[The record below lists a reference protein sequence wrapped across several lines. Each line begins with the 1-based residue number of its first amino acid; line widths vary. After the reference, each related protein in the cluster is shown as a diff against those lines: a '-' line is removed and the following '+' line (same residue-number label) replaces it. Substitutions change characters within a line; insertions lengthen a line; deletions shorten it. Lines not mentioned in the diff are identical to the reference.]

1 VRARLEEVAGPSAVS
16 RFLAHCHNILIYVLL
31 GSAAITAMLDHLID
45 TGVILVVV
53 LANESPLVC

>member
-1 VRARLEEVAGPSAVS
+1 MEEVAGPSAVS
-16 RFLAHCHNILIYVLL
+16 RFLAHFHNILIYVLL